1 MKLPTKDLV
10 LVFGAACAWAQTLLD
25 RSGIIPYGGATSSIP
40 QEIIW
45 ACIVGSAVVGS
56 VTICFFGARRTIPIL
71 AAAGIAL
78 SVFGCFMLLLPYWGL
93 GGGEPV
99 FIDAA
104 TISFAVARAPVLQ
117 IWTFYLASS
126 DRAPRLTLSVA
137 VLASCTVLLTAS
149 LPSGEMHLVSYLAVS
164 VAGAALIMYG
174 MKGKLKECGNSRKSF
189 FGGMG
194 LRAAVLF
201 CALQVFPTFI
211 SGGIGTIEMYVP
223 FSLDPWQQVASL
235 ISGAMLLVL
244 LVGALNVKRVADS
257 MLAVIPVLLTVCMI
271 LPLGT
276 AKAFS
281 PKPLFI
287 LATQLG
293 GDFEVLNIYR
303 NRNKHDVV
311 DAGLPFVGQTLVFV
325 GLFMG
330 SVLTN
335 AIIKGFGIDVVESGV
350 YTSIA
355 FAGLL
360 VLLAALLVLLMKIQA
375 DRHSKV
381 VNVSGLPLETP
392 VSPQAN
398 VRQYDGVL
406 AQIRTRYGLTPRE
419 EDMILYLLSGYS
431 RQKIAQ
437 ELFIAES
444 TVKSHINN
452 LYKKLGIHKRD
463 DLLDMVVEF
472 QEIEAEDR
480 NEGSV
485 TTV

>member
-1 MKLPTKDLV
+1 
-10 LVFGAACAWAQTLLD
+10 
-25 RSGIIPYGGATSSIP
+25 
-40 QEIIW
+40 
-45 ACIVGSAVVGS
+45 
-56 VTICFFGARRTIPIL
+56 
-71 AAAGIAL
+71 
-78 SVFGCFMLLLPYWGL
+78 
-93 GGGEPV
+93 
-99 FIDAA
+99 
-104 TISFAVARAPVLQ
+104 
-117 IWTFYLASS
+117 
-126 DRAPRLTLSVA
+126 
-137 VLASCTVLLTAS
+137 
-149 LPSGEMHLVSYLAVS
+149 
-164 VAGAALIMYG
+164 
-174 MKGKLKECGNSRKSF
+174 
-189 FGGMG
+189 
-194 LRAAVLF
+194 
-201 CALQVFPTFI
+201 
-211 SGGIGTIEMYVP
+211 
-223 FSLDPWQQVASL
+223 
-235 ISGAMLLVL
+235 
-244 LVGALNVKRVADS
+244 

-287 LATQLG
+287 LTTQLG